1 MEGRGSISELGWKGE
16 GCWARMVMRLVM
28 MMVVVVVKCKC
39 FLADSKRTCVV
50 GWRIGRAVC
59 RYKGGSYAQIL
70 ESGEL
75 LFGFQ
80 IGHGGGAIFDDAGGG
95 NVQITSVKGVVD
107 VY

>member
-1 MEGRGSISELGWKGE
+1 MEGYWV
-16 GCWARMVMRLVM
+16 RMVTQLV
-28 MMVVVVVKCKC
+28 MVVVVK
-39 FLADSKRTCVV
+39 FEFFWADWKRTCVV

-75 LFGFQ
+75 LLGFQ

-95 NVQITSVKGVVD
+95 NVRVASVKAVIDG
-107 VY
+107 YR